1 MFTHTPHR
9 LRTGSALTVLAFLLA
24 GCGGSGGGGG
34 KRPPVALSYA
44 DSAPTYDLCGDIT
57 PNTPSHA
64 GGVATAYSIQPALP
78 AGLSFDTTT
87 GVISGAPSAISA
99 SATYTV
105 VASNAYGQ
113 ASTDLTLEVAHELPT
128 GLEYPDLAQELGRGV
143 FVELVPQLAAGY
155 GTTWSVSGGALPAG
169 LALDP
174 ATGIISGVP
183 SALQTSNFSIT
194 VEDCAAATTFDSFV
208 ADIVPP
214 YTRGACVVDSA
225 TGTVRAFVRTPATGA
240 MLHHGKQWSDDGVSQ
255 VAVHPWNH
263 LVFTAADGVISVLRS
278 DTRSLELTTSG
289 ESVSIGATTIT
300 DLACTNDGRFLFA
313 TSVLGLVHGFSIDTT
328 SGELTPTPIASV
340 STGASPVQIAIDTSD
355 SWLYVANQ
363 GDDTISAFEID
374 SLDGSLTSLGAT
386 ASGDGVRALAFNSDS
401 SRLYAACATATNL
414 YGYEVDALSGALT
427 PSAWSPA
434 SIAASGVSAIAI
446 RPDDS
451 VLYAGFEA
459 AALLRAFELDALT
472 GEPTDALFANVTA
485 RSNTRQIAIDPRDGH
500 LYSAHGGGELQ
511 SWSIGVS
518 GALSAASVGVTQVG
532 AEATE
537 FALVFGHGEWRPT
550 TRSVYVTSLATDG
563 VWEYA
568 FDSLTGALTA
578 NSGTPIAT
586 GINPQTISVHR
597 FADRAI
603 VAHRSPGTQNALSVH
618 HLDYDGSLGAGSGF
632 GQSTDNVGFDLERS
646 GQFGYMVRNGSNNNT
661 AVLTSYAFDAVT
673 AGLDVLGTS
682 SFSANAWPPSVDPSG
697 SLIVVPDSG
706 ADQLDLF
713 EIDPITG
720 VASYSGSVSTGGS
733 DPFRAVFDPTGR
745 FVYAA
750 HLGSDSI
757 AAFSVD
763 LANLTLTPL
772 AGSPFATAV
781 TPLVMGIG
789 TNGTALM
796 IADTAQG
803 QWQYFT
809 IDQDPSSLAA
819 DGSLTSAGTGTQAGM
834 ALLRF
839 DISDTHILWV
849 LSGTNR
855 IRSSPITAPGVLGAP
870 ISDLAVGAQITSMA
884 LRTR

>member
-1 MFTHTPHR
+1 MITHTSHHV
-9 LRTGSALTVLAFLLA
+9 RTGSALTVLTLLLA
-24 GCGGSGGGGG
+24 GCGGGGGGSG

-44 DSAPTYDLCGDIT
+44 DSSPTYDLCGDIT
-57 PNTPSHA
+57 PNTPSHS
-64 GGVATAYSIQPALP
+64 GGIATAYSIQPALP

-87 GVISGAPSAISA
+87 GVISGAPSSTSA
-99 SATYTV
+99 STSYTV

-113 ASTDLTLEVAHELPT
+113 TSTAITLEVAHELPA

-143 FVELVPQLAAGY
+143 FVELLPQLAAGY
-155 GTTWSVSGGALPAG
+155 GTTWSVSAGALPAG
-169 LALDP
+169 LSLDP

-183 SALQTSNFSIT
+183 STLETSNFSIT

-214 YTRGACVVDSA
+214 YTRGACAVDAS
-225 TGTVRAFVRTPATGA
+225 TGAVRAFVRAPATGA
-240 MLHHGKQWSDDGVSQ
+240 LLHHGKQWSADNVSQ

-278 DTRSLELTTSG
+278 DTRSLELTASG

-340 STGASPVQIAIDTSD
+340 STGASPVQIAIDAGD

-363 GDDTISAFEID
+363 GDDTIGAFAID
-374 SLDGSLTSLGAT
+374 SLDGNLTALGTT
-386 ASGDGVRALAFNSDS
+386 ASGDGVRALGFNSDS
-401 SRLYAACATATNL
+401 SRLYAACETATSL
-414 YGYEVDALSGALT
+414 YGYEVDAFTGALT

-434 SIAASGVSAIAI
+434 SIAASGVSAMAI
-446 RPDDS
+446 RPDDT
-451 VLYAGFEA
+451 VLYVGFEA
-459 AALLRAFELDALT
+459 AALLRAFDLDALT
-472 GEPTDALFANVTA
+472 GAPTDALFANATA
-485 RSNTRQIAIDPRDGH
+485 NSNTRQLAIDPRNGH
-500 LYSAHGGGELQ
+500 LYSAHEGGELQ
-511 SWSIGVS
+511 SWSIDVS
-518 GALSAASVGVTQVG
+518 GALSAASVGVTQAG

-578 NSGTPIAT
+578 NTGTPVAT

-618 HLDYDGSLGAGSGF
+618 RLDNTGSLGAGSGF
-632 GQSTDNVGFDLERS
+632 GQSTGNVGFDLERS
-646 GQFGYMVRNGSNNNT
+646 GRFGYMVRNGANSNT
-661 AVLTSYAFDAVT
+661 AVLTSYAFDAESS
-673 AGLDVLGTS
+673 ALDVLGTS
-682 SFSANAWPPSVDPSG
+682 SFNASPWPPSVDPSG

-706 ADQLDLF
+706 ADQLDVF
-713 EIDPITG
+713 EIDPSTG
-720 VASYSGSVSTGGS
+720 LASYSGSVSTGGS

-757 AAFSVD
+757 AVFSVD
-763 LANLTLTPL
+763 LESLTLTPL

-803 QWQYFT
+803 QWEYFT
-809 IDQDPSSLAA
+809 IDQDPSTLAV
-819 DGSLTSAGTGTQAGM
+819 DGSIAQVGTGVQAGM

-849 LSGTNR
+849 LSGTDR

-870 ISDLAVGAQITSMA
+870 VSDLSVGAQITSMA